1 MSRLSIGS
9 RSNVSRS
16 NGNERMKR
24 YAAHQIVLEDG
35 TAIEQGIVELS
46 DGGIVARTFPFRHEQ
61 PMTEWLGGVIE
72 VKADEAGR
80 LRAYHH
86 GHRLGV

>member
-1 MSRLSIGS
+1 
-9 RSNVSRS
+9 
-16 NGNERMKR
+16 MKR

-46 DGGIVARTFPFRHEQ
+46 DGGVVARTFPFWHEM

-72 VKADEAGR
+72 VKADEVGR

-86 GHRLGV
+86 GHQLGV

>member
-1 MSRLSIGS
+1 
-9 RSNVSRS
+9 
-16 NGNERMKR
+16 MKR

-46 DGGIVARTFPFRHEQ
+46 DGGIVARTFAFWHEQ

-86 GHRLGV
+86 GHLLGI

>member
-1 MSRLSIGS
+1 
-9 RSNVSRS
+9 
-16 NGNERMKR
+16 MKR
-24 YAAHQIVLEDG
+24 YAAHQVVLKDG

-46 DGGIVARTFPFRHEQ
+46 DEGVVASTFPFRHEQ

-72 VKADEAGR
+72 VKVDEAGI

-86 GHRLGV
+86 GHRLGCLHS

>member
-1 MSRLSIGS
+1 
-9 RSNVSRS
+9 
-16 NGNERMKR
+16 MKR
-24 YAAHQIVLEDG
+24 YAAHQIVLDDG
-35 TAIEQGIVELS
+35 TAIEHGIVELS
-46 DGGIVARTFPFRHEQ
+46 DGGVVARTFPFWHEQ

>member
-1 MSRLSIGS
+1 
-9 RSNVSRS
+9 
-16 NGNERMKR
+16 MKR

-46 DGGIVARTFPFRHEQ
+46 DGGVVARTFSFWHEQ

-72 VKADEAGR
+72 VKGDEAGR

>member
-1 MSRLSIGS
+1 
-9 RSNVSRS
+9 
-16 NGNERMKR
+16 MKR

-35 TAIEQGIVELS
+35 TAIEQGIVELF
-46 DGGIVARTFPFRHEQ
+46 DGGVVARTFPFWHEQ

>member
-1 MSRLSIGS
+1 
-9 RSNVSRS
+9 
-16 NGNERMKR
+16 MKR

-46 DGGIVARTFPFRHEQ
+46 DGGDVARTFPFWHEQ

-80 LRAYHH
+80 LRVYHH

>member
-1 MSRLSIGS
+1 
-9 RSNVSRS
+9 
-16 NGNERMKR
+16 MKR

-46 DGGIVARTFPFRHEQ
+46 GGGAVARTFHFWHEQ

>member
-1 MSRLSIGS
+1 
-9 RSNVSRS
+9 
-16 NGNERMKR
+16 MKR
-24 YAAHQIVLEDG
+24 YAAHQVILKDG

-46 DGGIVARTFPFRHEQ
+46 DEGVVTRTFPFRHEQ

-72 VKADEAGR
+72 DKADEAGI

-86 GHRLGV
+86 GHRLGRLHS

>member
-1 MSRLSIGS
+1 
-9 RSNVSRS
+9 
-16 NGNERMKR
+16 MKR

-46 DGGIVARTFPFRHEQ
+46 DGGIVARTFPFWHEQ

-72 VKADEAGR
+72 VKADEADASELIIMDIGWEYR
-80 LRAYHH
+80 DFTPSLPLS
-86 GHRLGV
+86 GSSIINKE

>member
-1 MSRLSIGS
+1 
-9 RSNVSRS
+9 
-16 NGNERMKR
+16 MKR

-46 DGGIVARTFPFRHEQ
+46 DGGIVARIFPFWHEQ

-72 VKADEAGR
+72 VKADEAGC

-86 GHRLGV
+86 GHLLGV

>member
-1 MSRLSIGS
+1 
-9 RSNVSRS
+9 
-16 NGNERMKR
+16 MKR
-24 YAAHQIVLEDG
+24 YAAHQVILKNG

-46 DGGIVARTFPFRHEQ
+46 DEGVVTRTFPFLHEQ

-72 VKADEAGR
+72 VKADEAGI

-86 GHRLGV
+86 GHRLGCLHS

>member
-1 MSRLSIGS
+1 
-9 RSNVSRS
+9 
-16 NGNERMKR
+16 MKR

-46 DGGIVARTFPFRHEQ
+46 DGGIVARTFAFWHEQ
-61 PMTEWLGGVIE
+61 PMTEWLGGVVE

>member
-9 RSNVSRS
+9 RSNVCQS
-16 NGNERMKR
+16 NGSERMKR
-24 YAAHQIVLEDG
+24 YAAHQIVLGDG

-46 DGGIVARTFPFRHEQ
+46 DGGVVARTFPFWHEQ

>member
-1 MSRLSIGS
+1 
-9 RSNVSRS
+9 
-16 NGNERMKR
+16 MKR
-24 YAAHQIVLEDG
+24 YAAHRVVLKDG

-46 DGGIVARTFPFRHEQ
+46 DGGVVARTFPFWHEQ